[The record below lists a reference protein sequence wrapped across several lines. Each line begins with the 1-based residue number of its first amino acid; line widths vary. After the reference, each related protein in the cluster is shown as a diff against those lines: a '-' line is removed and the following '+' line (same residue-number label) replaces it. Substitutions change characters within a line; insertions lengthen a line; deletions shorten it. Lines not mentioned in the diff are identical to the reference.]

1 MTTDIASNALAGS
14 GAGGMQA
21 FTPCPSAAIDL
32 MGIDEPNACGRA
44 ALEVNASGGG
54 S

>member
-1 MTTDIASNALAGS
+1 MTTDIDSNALAGS

-21 FTPCPSAAIDL
+21 FSLCPFAAMDQ
-32 MGIDEPNACGRA
+32 MGIDDMSACGRA
-44 ALEVNASGGG
+44 VARGGG

>member
-1 MTTDIASNALAGS
+1 MTTDIDSNTQAGS

-21 FTPCPSAAIDL
+21 FSPCPFAAVDQ
-32 MGIDEPNACGRA
+32 MGIDDMNACGRA
-44 ALEVNASGGG
+44 AARGGG

>member
-1 MTTDIASNALAGS
+1 MTTDIDSNALAGS

-21 FTPCPSAAIDL
+21 FSPCPLVLDP
-32 MGIDEPNACGRA
+32 MGIDDMNACGRA
-44 ALEVNASGGG
+44 AARGGG